1 MSEKFFITL
10 SPAKKFSR
18 DPMPTSLHAYASTP
32 VFLEEADRLVSELRQ
47 LKASDLC
54 RIMKISQD
62 LGELNY
68 NRYQQYQG
76 NYHSPTHLAALS
88 FAGDAFQSLSAHTLS
103 TDTLIQS
110 QTCVGI
116 LSGLYG
122 ILKPLDAIQPYRLE
136 MGCKPFPNKTL
147 YSIWQKDLTGHL
159 KNTLADG
166 KFTCHLNCASQE
178 YGSVVDTKQLGI
190 PTCSLK
196 FSVRSSISSISKS
209 LSIKMFKFKSSL
221 AIEISNFF
229 IFSLREM
236 GSINKSEGETNFCIS
251 ENSSS
256 FSLSIY

>member
-1 MSEKFFITL
+1 MSEKFFVTL
-10 SPAKKFSR
+10 SPAKKFSP
-18 DPMPTSLHAYASTP
+18 DPMPASLQAHASSP

-47 LKASDLC
+47 LQASDLC

-68 NRYQQYQG
+68 NRYQQYQS
-76 NYHSPTHLAALS
+76 NYHTPTHLAALS

-110 QTCVGI
+110 QACVGI

-136 MGCKPFPNKTL
+136 MGCRPFPNKTL
-147 YSIWQKDLTGHL
+147 YSIWQKDLTEYL

-178 YGSVVDTKQLGI
+178 YGSVLDTKQLGI

-196 FSVRSSISSISKS
+196 FSVRQADGSFKVIGIIAKRARGAFVRFLLTKNPQSFDDLKLFSWQNFSYFPEGSSQEE
-209 LSIKMFKFKSSL
+209 LHFL
-221 AIEISNFF
+221 Q
-229 IFSLREM
+229 
-236 GSINKSEGETNFCIS
+236 T
-251 ENSSS
+251 
-256 FSLSIY
+256 